1 MRRKVHPDASSEF
14 SHAGLN
20 IKLALQFSDSTV
32 FVCTDAGTGS
42 FWYTIRSIES
52 ASDLHPLKMKKSSL
66 HHSTTVVLNPS
77 QVGTDSAM
85 AQ

>member
-1 MRRKVHPDASSEF
+1 M
-14 SHAGLN
+14 
-20 IKLALQFSDSTV
+20 
-32 FVCTDAGTGS
+32 GS
-42 FWYTIRSIES
+42 FWYTTHGIES

-77 QVGTDSAM
+77 QVSADSAL